1 MSCSL
6 VGREGD
12 MNSFFELWQYAPAFY
27 VEEIV
32 MAKKEVRVI
41 INLACQDCKE
51 HNYTTKKNRAN
62 DPDRLEIKKYCPRCR
77 RHTAHKET
85 K

>member
-1 MSCSL
+1 MELFFGFSKSL
-6 VGREGD
+6 VIC
-12 MNSFFELWQYAPAFY
+12 L
-27 VEEIV
+27 EERV